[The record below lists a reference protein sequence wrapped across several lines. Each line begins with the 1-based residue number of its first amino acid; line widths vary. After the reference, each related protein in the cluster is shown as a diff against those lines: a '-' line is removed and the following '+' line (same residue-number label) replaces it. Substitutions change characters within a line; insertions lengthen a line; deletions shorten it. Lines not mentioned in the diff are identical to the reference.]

1 MRPPLPL
8 LLVTLFVTI
17 GFGRPVQAGDPL
29 PAAAPSSPPES
40 SAASA
45 SEPPPN
51 TTPVPL
57 PLRPVDMNWASPS
70 GQDAIRE
77 SWMMGGEA
85 LAGPYALR
93 VRLTAGARVPVHRHP
108 DDRVV
113 TVLAGTVHAGFG
125 GIFDETRTVAM
136 QTGTVFLVP
145 ADESHYLWARDGDA
159 EYQENGVGP
168 TGQSRGW

>member
-1 MRPPLPL
+1 M
-8 LLVTLFVTI
+8 VDDNVGIFV
-17 GFGRPVQAGDPL
+17 GYNYFVADPGLGD
-29 PAAAPSSPPES
+29 
-40 SAASA
+40 
-45 SEPPPN
+45 
-51 TTPVPL
+51 
-57 PLRPVDMNWASPS
+57 
-70 GQDAIRE
+70 
-77 SWMMGGEA
+77 
-85 LAGPYALR
+85 GPYALR